1 MLGRPPVRPL
11 ALALFKPSLRNDM
24 VYMVFTV
31 YRRELMPKGEE
42 ENDVGGNQSRESLT
56 SLP

>member
-1 MLGRPPVRPL
+1 MAESVCPAEPEKAP
-11 ALALFKPSLRNDM
+11 
-24 VYMVFTV
+24 TV